1 MQHRTL
7 TSHETCAPR
16 NAEGRPADT
25 FNSRIR
31 VQRGTT
37 LRFER
42 VDSLGQTGNLTS
54 GFLPVNDPL
63 ARDLV
68 QRGRGIGQGLL
79 SAFLV
84 VIQNGGAHLFD
95 HVLHAGTGGTVAGV
109 TLDADEIIKKRGG
122 RAPVVIPVLLKQ

>member
-1 MQHRTL
+1 M
-7 TSHETCAPR
+7 
-16 NAEGRPADT
+16 
-25 FNSRIR
+25 
-31 VQRGTT
+31 
-37 LRFER
+37 
-42 VDSLGQTGNLTS
+42 
-54 GFLPVNDPL
+54 NDPL

-109 TLDADEIIKKRGG
+109 TLDALLMALDSGLWLATDSSDADEIIKKRGG